1 MEEKQDTGSV
11 DGGCE
16 ESVDTEN
23 VHPEGGENSGNA
35 TTEGRSSYLRLGEA
49 LRRVRRRLFQDDGL
63 VQQCP
68 VPKRKQCLVSL
79 RCDEST
85 PDELELSQ
93 KLPIQFRKQPDGD
106 CMDKDGF
113 FAGGMDVFKEV
124 YERYTQRIC
133 DEMYRYLKKGDNGV
147 RRLLHD
153 SIKFNSSAEFDSL
166 YNKLCAALY
175 SIDGWIIAVHDEGST
190 RSYRNRLSG
199 WQTKEVPWSVLENPY
214 VKEEI
219 IDEFGNFYR
228 ITQDEVVWNQGT
240 LEEEIEAIPKPYWG
254 HFHVIHG
261 CDWYNSECRHFKRS
275 IDVAPRY
282 RKIRRMESVSK
293 EHVFNILKYIQ
304 TNDKWLLHYKDP
316 SGQERRYVLR
326 AQCLPS
332 DGVCEGETARSV
344 EEGVAED
351 EVVREGRNEEI
362 EAYNE
367 DPERGHSGNSKSS
380 RARDYTTQKLLNY
393 LQNMVCYPIDHV
405 FQTPDWYKSPY
416 KFYLPSDKI
425 IKRCTNILGK
435 IIMNWEYS
443 DFVRHYEHLET
454 KCIWGAPSL
463 DTVDNYYMS
472 YEKSCDVIEELLDYQ
487 LKFNSSTSELT
498 ELERKQQFCQDLY
511 DILEKKIPK
520 KNSFQIISPPSAGKN
535 FFLDSVFA
543 FYWNVGLI
551 RNFNKYESF
560 PLMEAVDKRVNCWNE
575 PNFEPAAEDTIKMIL
590 GGDPIKTPIKYEQER
605 NIMRTPVIIM
615 TNKNVFKQNEAFDDR
630 IITYHWERAEFLKE
644 YRKKIHPMTWTY
656 LVNNYVNTL

>member
-1 MEEKQDTGSV
+1 MENEQVCNDINRSV
-11 DGGCE
+11 P
-16 ESVDTEN
+16 ESDEIEN
-23 VHPEGGENSGNA
+23 VHPEDGENIGAASGEQGN
-35 TTEGRSSYLRLGEA
+35 SYFRLGEA
-49 LRRVRRRLFQDDGL
+49 IRRVRRRLFQDDGL
-63 VQQCP
+63 VRQCP
-68 VPKRKQCLVSL
+68 VPKQRQRLISL
-79 RCDEST
+79 QCDESI
-85 PDELELSQ
+85 PDEAELSQ
-93 KLPIQFRKQPDGD
+93 RVPVRFRKQPDGD
-106 CMDKDGF
+106 CMDQDGF
-113 FAGGMDVFKEV
+113 FAGGMDVFEEV
-124 YERYTQRIC
+124 FQRYTQRIC
-133 DEMYRYLKKGDNGV
+133 DEMYRYIKKGNNGV

-153 SIKFNSSAEFDSL
+153 SVKFTNQSEFDSL
-166 YNKLCAALY
+166 YNKLCQSLY

-190 RSYRNRLSG
+190 KHYRNRLSG
-199 WQTKEVPWSVLENPY
+199 WQTKEQPWSVLESPY
-214 VKEEI
+214 IKEEI

-228 ITQDEVVWNQGT
+228 VTQDEVTWNIGT
-240 LEEEIEAIPKPYWG
+240 MEEEVENIPKPHWG

-282 RKIRRMESVSK
+282 RKIRRLESISK

-332 DGVCEGETARSV
+332 NGVCEGEASGSM
-344 EEGVAED
+344 EESLTENEMVG
-351 EVVREGRNEEI
+351 EGRIEERPDD
-362 EAYNE
+362 NE
-367 DPERGHSGNSKSS
+367 DLERGDGGNSKSS

-393 LQNMVCYPIDHV
+393 LQNLVCYPIDHV

-425 IKRCTNILGK
+425 VKRCTNILGK
-435 IIMNWEYS
+435 IIMNWEYQ

-463 DTVDNYYMS
+463 DTVNNYYMS

-487 LKFNSSTSELT
+487 LKNNLSTTELT
-498 ELERKQQFCQDLY
+498 EIEKKQQFCQDLY

-535 FFLDSVFA
+535 FFFDSIFA
-543 FYWNVGLI
+543 FYWNIGLI
-551 RNFNKYESF
+551 RNFNKYENF

-590 GGDPIKTPIKYEQER
+590 GGDPIKTPVKYEHER

-615 TNKNVFKQNEAFDDR
+615 TNKNVFKQNEAFEDR
-630 IITYHWERAEFLKE
+630 IITYTWERAEFLKE

-656 LVNNYVNTL
+656 LVNNYVLNL